1 MAEGFHIKFQ
11 KNIKHMKQF
20 LCALGII
27 VVLTGLVTS
36 VAAWKLIKYTQTP
49 LNNTRA
55 DIPSP
60 QWTSFSIKPG
70 ESLFQISKNLEKQEI
85 ITSCVMFRIYARI
98 KGQAKKIKAG
108 EYRLSSA
115 MPPRAVLDKIVNG
128 RVATYRLTIPE
139 GLNIKGIAR
148 LVERAGFGTQE
159 MFQAAAHDK
168 TLVQDMGISADSCEG
183 YLFPETYFF
192 PKHTPTES
200 IIRHMVH
207 RFTTVFT
214 KQWENRAEKLGF
226 NRHEIVTLASI
237 IEKETGTASER
248 PIISSVFHNRLKKG
262 MRLESD
268 PTVIYGIP
276 DFNGNITRKD
286 LETKTPYN
294 TYKINGLPP
303 GPIAGPGKMALRA
316 ALFPADTEYL
326 FFVSKKDTTHK
337 FSKTFKAH
345 NKAVRKYQLNR

>member
-1 MAEGFHIKFQ
+1 MTKKNLKHI
-11 KNIKHMKQF
+11 IW
-20 LCALGII
+20 ALGII
-27 VVLTGLVTS
+27 FILTGLVAS
-36 VAAWKLIKYTQTP
+36 VAAWNLIKYTQTP
-49 LNNTRA
+49 LNKTRA
-55 DIPSP
+55 DTPSP

-70 ESLFQISKNLEKQEI
+70 EPLSQISENLEKQEI

-98 KGQAKKIKAG
+98 KGEAKQIKAG

-115 MPPRAVLDKIVNG
+115 MTPRAVLDKIVSG
-128 RVATYRLTIPE
+128 RVAAFRLTIPE
-139 GLNIKGIAR
+139 GLNIKEIAR
-148 LVERAGFGTQE
+148 LVERAGFGTEE

-168 TLVQDMGISADSCEG
+168 TLVLDMGISADSCEG

-192 PKHTPTES
+192 PKHTPPET
-200 IIRHMVH
+200 IIRHMVN

-214 KQWENRAEKLGF
+214 KQWENRTEKLGF
-226 NRHEIVTLASI
+226 SRHEIVTLASI
-237 IEKETGTASER
+237 IEKETGKASER

-262 MRLESD
+262 MRLASD

-303 GPIAGPGKMALRA
+303 GPIASPGKMALKA
-316 ALFPADTEYL
+316 ALFPADTDYL

-337 FSKTFKAH
+337 FSKTFKDH
-345 NKAVRKYQLNR
+345 NEAVRKYQLNR

>member
-1 MAEGFHIKFQ
+1 MTKKNLKHI
-11 KNIKHMKQF
+11 IW
-20 LCALGII
+20 ALGII
-27 VVLTGLVTS
+27 LIFTGIVAS
-36 VAAWKLIKYTQTP
+36 VAAWKLIKYTRTP

-60 QWTSFSIKPG
+60 QLKSFSIKPG
-70 ESLFQISKNLEKQEI
+70 ESLSQVAENLEEQEI
-85 ITSCVMFRIYARI
+85 ITSRTMFRIYARI
-98 KGQAKKIKAG
+98 KGQAQTIKAG
-108 EYRLSSA
+108 EYRMSSA
-115 MPPRAVLDKIVNG
+115 MTPRAVLDKIVTG

-139 GLNIKGIAR
+139 GLNIKEIAR

-168 TLVQDMGISADSCEG
+168 PLVQDMGISADSCEG

-192 PKHTPTES
+192 PKHTPPET
-200 IIRHMVH
+200 IIRHMVK

-214 KQWENRAEKLGF
+214 PQWENRTEKLGF
-226 NRHEIVTLASI
+226 SRHEIVTLASI
-237 IEKETGTASER
+237 IEKETGKASER

-276 DFNGNITRKD
+276 DFNGNITRND

-303 GPIAGPGKMALRA
+303 GPIASPGEMALKA
-316 ALFPADTEYL
+316 ALFPADTDYL

>member
-1 MAEGFHIKFQ
+1 MTKKNLKHI
-11 KNIKHMKQF
+11 IW
-20 LCALGII
+20 ALGII
-27 VVLTGLVTS
+27 FILTGLVAS
-36 VAAWKLIKYTQTP
+36 VAAWNLIKYTQTP
-49 LNNTRA
+49 LNKTRA
-55 DIPSP
+55 DTPSP

-70 ESLFQISKNLEKQEI
+70 ESLSQISENLEKQEI

-98 KGQAKKIKAG
+98 KGEAKKIKAG

-115 MPPRAVLDKIVNG
+115 MTPRAVLDKIVSG
-128 RVATYRLTIPE
+128 RVAAFRLTIPE
-139 GLNIKGIAR
+139 GLNIKEIAR
-148 LVERAGFGTQE
+148 LVERAGFGTEE

-168 TLVQDMGISADSCEG
+168 TLVLDMGISADSCEG

-192 PKHTPTES
+192 PRHTPPET
-200 IIRHMVH
+200 IIRHMVN

-214 KQWENRAEKLGF
+214 KQWESRTEKLGF
-226 NRHEIVTLASI
+226 SRHEIVTLASI
-237 IEKETGTASER
+237 IEKETGKASER

-262 MRLESD
+262 MRLASD

-303 GPIAGPGKMALRA
+303 GPIASPGKMALKA
-316 ALFPADTEYL
+316 ALFPADTDYL

-337 FSKTFKAH
+337 FSKTFKDH